1 MCGIAGLWSADPV
14 AEETARSWIE
24 GMTAALR
31 HRGPDGVGQFFD
43 PKNGIG
49 FGHRRLSIVDLSD
62 AGRQPMWS
70 KSGRF
75 CIAYNGEV
83 YNAPEIREELEQQG
97 VRLAWSGHSDTEVA
111 LEAIEAL
118 GLENALQR
126 FRGMFAFALWDSQTK
141 NLFLVRDRLGIK
153 PLLYAQGPF
162 GIAFTSELQA
172 LYQLPPFRGRL
183 DRSTVASFL
192 QYGVVP
198 GDQCILEGVR
208 KVAPGTIVRF
218 SSPRSGGAVS
228 TFWSAQAVAAKG
240 IEQPFGGTAQEAI
253 DELERRLQHSVML
266 RMRSDVPFGAF
277 LSGGIDS
284 STVVALMQRSAATP
298 VKTFCIGNTTAGYDE
313 ARDAEAVA
321 RHLRTEHHTLIAD
334 PSDMLAIVP
343 EVAQHW
349 DEPFADSSQIPTYLV
364 SKLTRQHVTVALSG
378 DGGDELFAG
387 YNRHAWAPRLWSVA
401 GRLPRGLRRALGALK
416 LVSVEDWDR
425 AFRALG
431 LGKAL
436 RLPGDKLHKIANLAE
451 VDTPEE
457 LYSRLRSHWI
467 SPQEVMA
474 GHVAPNTAGR
484 AVGLD
489 GPFAARMM
497 LQDMIEYLPDDILT
511 KVDRASMAVSLEAR
525 VPLLDHHVVELA
537 WQLPL
542 DWKIRGRTQKWV
554 LRQVLARHLPE
565 ILFERPKMGFGVPIG
580 QWLRGPLKDWA
591 AELLAPHTI
600 ASDGIFDPTVVQG
613 TWDAH
618 QMGRGNHEHQLWA
631 VLMFQSWW
639 QINREHIEA

>member
-1 MCGIAGLWSADPV
+1 M
-14 AEETARSWIE
+14 AEDTARSWIE
-24 GMTAALR
+24 GMTTVLR
-31 HRGPDGVGQFFD
+31 HRGPDGVGQCFD
-43 PKNGIG
+43 PETGIG

-75 CIAYNGEV
+75 CITYNGEV

-97 VRLAWSGHSDTEVA
+97 VRIAWTGHSDTEVA

-153 PLLYAQGPF
+153 PLLYTRGPF
-162 GIAFTSELQA
+162 GIAFASELQA
-172 LYQLPPFRGRL
+172 LYQLPPFRARL

-192 QYGVVP
+192 RYGVVP
-198 GDQCILEGVR
+198 GDQCILEGVH

-228 TFWSAQAVAAKG
+228 AFWSADEVAAKG
-240 IEQPFGGTAQEAI
+240 IEQPFAGTVQEAI

-284 STVVALMQRSAATP
+284 STVVALMQRSATVP
-298 VKTFCIGNTTAGYDE
+298 IRTFCIGNATAGYDE

-321 RHLRTEHHTLIAD
+321 RHLGTEHHTLIAD
-334 PSDMLAIVP
+334 PADMLAIVP

-387 YNRHAWAPRLWSVA
+387 YNRHAWAPRLWAIAS
-401 GRLPRGLRRALGALK
+401 RFPRRLRRALRALE

-425 AFRALG
+425 AFSAVG
-431 LGKAL
+431 LGHLL
-436 RLPGDKLHKIANLAE
+436 RLPGDKLHKVASLAE
-451 VDTPEE
+451 VNTPDE
-457 LYSRLRSHWI
+457 LYARLRSHWVR
-467 SPQEVMA
+467 PQEVMA
-474 GHVAPNTAGR
+474 DHVAPSTAGR
-484 AVGLD
+484 AVVLD

-542 DWKIRGRTQKWV
+542 DWKIRRRTQKWI
-554 LRQVLARHLPE
+554 LRQVLARHVPPS
-565 ILFERPKMGFGVPIG
+565 LFERPKMGFGVPVG

-591 AELLAPHTI
+591 SELLDENSLRA
-600 ASDGIFDPTVVQG
+600 DGILKPDVVTR

-618 QMGRGNHEHQLWA
+618 QAGRGNHEHQLWA

-639 QINREHIEA
+639 TLNRRNIEA

>member
-1 MCGIAGLWSADPV
+1 
-14 AEETARSWIE
+14 
-24 GMTAALR
+24 MTAALR

-43 PKNGIG
+43 PQRGIG

-62 AGRQPMWS
+62 AGQQPMWS

-153 PLLYAQGPF
+153 PLLYTQGPF

-253 DELERRLQHSVML
+253 DELERRVAALGDASHAFGCPLRGISVG
-266 RMRSDVPFGAF
+266 RDRFVDRGRADATKRRDPRQDV
-277 LSGGIDS
+277 L
-284 STVVALMQRSAATP
+284 
-298 VKTFCIGNTTAGYDE
+298 
-313 ARDAEAVA
+313 
-321 RHLRTEHHTLIAD
+321 H
-334 PSDMLAIVP
+334 
-343 EVAQHW
+343 
-349 DEPFADSSQIPTYLV
+349 
-364 SKLTRQHVTVALSG
+364 RQHAPLATTRRVTQRQS
-378 DGGDELFAG
+378 
-387 YNRHAWAPRLWSVA
+387 
-401 GRLPRGLRRALGALK
+401 RAISAQ
-416 LVSVEDWDR
+416 ST
-425 AFRALG
+425 
-431 LGKAL
+431 
-436 RLPGDKLHKIANLAE
+436 
-451 VDTPEE
+451 TP
-457 LYSRLRSHWI
+457 
-467 SPQEVMA
+467 
-474 GHVAPNTAGR
+474 
-484 AVGLD
+484 
-489 GPFAARMM
+489 
-497 LQDMIEYLPDDILT
+497 
-511 KVDRASMAVSLEAR
+511 
-525 VPLLDHHVVELA
+525 
-537 WQLPL
+537 
-542 DWKIRGRTQKWV
+542 
-554 LRQVLARHLPE
+554 
-565 ILFERPKMGFGVPIG
+565 
-580 QWLRGPLKDWA
+580 
-591 AELLAPHTI
+591 
-600 ASDGIFDPTVVQG
+600 
-613 TWDAH
+613 
-618 QMGRGNHEHQLWA
+618 
-631 VLMFQSWW
+631 
-639 QINREHIEA
+639 